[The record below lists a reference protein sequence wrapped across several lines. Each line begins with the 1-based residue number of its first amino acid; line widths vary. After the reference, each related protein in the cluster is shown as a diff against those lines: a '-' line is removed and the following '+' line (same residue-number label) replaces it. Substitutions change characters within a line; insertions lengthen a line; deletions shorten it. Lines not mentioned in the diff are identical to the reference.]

1 MCLKDVG
8 CGWVPL
14 LGSRSPR
21 FPSWGSGSLAFRAV
35 RLAFFSLCL
44 RLCRVGWF
52 VVSSFVSFVPA
63 VSAVSLGGFPA
74 SSVVPVSGPLGSA
87 GGVVVGSS
95 WVSGSARGGWVAASA
110 SSARGLAVW
119 FRGSSVPLVCL
130 RAALAPACFSSLVA
144 SVASAGASG
153 AVVFPV
159 VASGSSGGVA
169 PGFLCG
175 LASSGPVAAAPVV
188 GCVVL

>member
-1 MCLKDVG
+1 M
-8 CGWVPL
+8 
-14 LGSRSPR
+14 
-21 FPSWGSGSLAFRAV
+21 
-35 RLAFFSLCL
+35 
-44 RLCRVGWF
+44 
-52 VVSSFVSFVPA
+52 SSFVSFVPA

-95 WVSGSARGGWVAASA
+95 WVSGSARGGWVAAPSA

-144 SVASAGASG
+144 SVASACASG